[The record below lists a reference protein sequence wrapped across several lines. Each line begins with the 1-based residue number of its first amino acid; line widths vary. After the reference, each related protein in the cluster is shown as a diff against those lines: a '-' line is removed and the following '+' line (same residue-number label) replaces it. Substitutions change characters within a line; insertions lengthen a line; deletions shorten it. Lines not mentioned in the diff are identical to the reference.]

1 MNPVSRP
8 RVRASNQTRWG
19 GAALL
24 LALALAGCVDVDGGA
39 VEVGWDLRFPDG
51 RRTDDDDN
59 YIDCTKAQL
68 GKMALALPPVGP
80 GTDPC
85 AGDDRCRF
93 PCSHMGFGTTP
104 FVIPEGEYS
113 ISLQILDPT
122 GSPLGS
128 GEGIVT
134 PGPIVRQV
142 RTGQITSLSVNLIIV
157 DR

>member
-1 MNPVSRP
+1 MRTGAT
-8 RVRASNQTRWG
+8 RAG
-19 GAALL
+19 VL
-24 LALALAGCVDVDGGA
+24 LALALTACVDVEGGA

-68 GKMALALPPVGP
+68 GKMALSLLPIDP

-85 AGDDRCRF
+85 AGDDRCQF
-93 PCSHMGFGTTP
+93 ACSHMGFGTTP
-104 FVIPEGEYS
+104 FVIPEGQYA
-113 ISLQILDPT
+113 ISLQILDPA
-122 GSPLGS
+122 GIPLGS

-134 PGPIVRQV
+134 PGPIVRNV
-142 RTGQITSLSVNLIIV
+142 RTGEITSLSVNLIIV